1 MTPKS
6 HDLPLM
12 STDELAGIPTSLLL
26 RDVVA
31 HGCDRLDRDALCDRC
46 HGKWE
51 EVDRRLPTRTGK
63 PEGA

>member
-6 HDLPLM
+6 HDLPLI

-46 HGKWE
+46 RGKYE
-51 EVDRRLPTRTGK
+51 EVDRRLPTRTTK
-63 PEGA
+63 LEGT